1 MRCGKLLAESSP
13 QELLDRFNCS
23 SLEEA
28 FLGLCQAQD
37 STMLENTSEV
47 QAIKETEDEA
57 LTQDEDSYKRMKVY
71 MKQFLTVFIAVKKD
85 NAYNKI

>member
-13 QELLDRFNCS
+13 QELLERFQCS

-37 STMLENTSEV
+37 STMLANVSEV
-47 QAIKETEDEA
+47 QGVQDTEDDV
-57 LTQDEDSYKRMKVY
+57 LHQEDDNYKRMKVY
-71 MKQFLTVFIAVKKD
+71 MKQFMLSLLL
-85 NAYNKI
+85 

>member
-37 STMLENTSEV
+37 SMMLANASEV
-47 QAIKETEDEA
+47 QPIENTEDEA
-57 LTQDEDSYKRMKVY
+57 LHQEGDSYKRMKVC
-71 MKQFLTVFIAVKKD
+71 MKQFLIILLV
-85 NAYNKI
+85 

>member
-13 QELLDRFNCS
+13 QELLDQFNCS

-37 STMLENTSEV
+37 STMIANASEV
-47 QAIKETEDEA
+47 QTIKDTEDEA
-57 LTQDEDSYKRMKVY
+57 LHQDENSYKRMKVY
-71 MKQFLTVFIAVKKD
+71 I
-85 NAYNKI
+85 